1 MEISSMI
8 LRTKPER
15 LEGVRHQVDRIPGVE
30 IHGDTGD
37 GRMVVTVEDG
47 EGYRVEDSITKLH
60 EVDGVLAI
68 SLVYEYCD
76 DGLET
81 AEAKQ

>member
-8 LRTKPER
+8 LRTLPER
-15 LEGVRHQVDRIPGVE
+15 LAAVRGQVQAIPGVE

-37 GRMVVTVEDG
+37 GRLVVTVEDG
-47 EGYRVEDSITKLH
+47 ADYKVEDSITRLH
-60 EVDGVLAI
+60 EVDGVMAI

-76 DGLET
+76 SNLENGEV
-81 AEAKQ
+81 AQ

>member
-1 MEISSMI
+1 
-8 LRTKPER
+8 
-15 LEGVRHQVDRIPGVE
+15 
-30 IHGDTGD
+30 
-37 GRMVVTVEDG
+37 
-47 EGYRVEDSITKLH
+47 
-60 EVDGVLAI
+60 VDGVLAI

>member
-8 LRTKPER
+8 LRTRPER
-15 LEGVRHQVDRIPGVE
+15 LEGVRRQVDRIPGVE
-30 IHGDTGD
+30 IHGDSGD
-37 GRMVVTVEDG
+37 GRLVVTVEDG